1 MSAARLTVVATVVC
15 VPVLVLAAPAAKE
28 PGRTYLDLQAHGTHK
43 LADDSP
49 SGMAGN
55 NLANVPT
62 GEKEF
67 GGVKFRV
74 GEKYL
79 QLGSPNFKHEKP
91 DKVEGIKVGRAF
103 GKLHVLHATGYGSAA
118 AGSFKHVPDDAVIAE
133 YIVRYEGGETAT
145 IEVVYGK
152 DVRDYWFTDRSPG
165 VTRGKVAR
173 EGDSAAAKELNCKI
187 RLYATTWENPKPGKR
202 VTAIDFVRKSDT
214 GAAPL
219 CVALT
224 VE

>member
-1 MSAARLTVVATVVC
+1 MRAARLTLLVTAAC
-15 VPVLVLAAPAAKE
+15 VPALVSAAPAPKAA
-28 PGRTYLDLQAHGTHK
+28 GRAYLDLQPLGTHK

-67 GGVKFRV
+67 GGLKFRV

-79 QLGSPNFKHEKP
+79 QLDSPNFKQEKP
-91 DKVEGIKVGRAF
+91 KKVEGIKVDRAF
-103 GKLHVLHATGYGSAA
+103 GKLHILHATGYGSAA
-118 AGSFKHVPDDAVIAE
+118 PGTPKHIPDDTLIGE
-133 YIVRYEGGETAT
+133 YLVRYEGGETAT

-165 VTRGKVAR
+165 VTRGKVAW
-173 EGDSAAAKELNCKI
+173 EGESTASKELSCKI

-214 GAAPL
+214 GAAPF

>member
-1 MSAARLTVVATVVC
+1 MITIRLAVFVAAVYAPALTV
-15 VPVLVLAAPAAKE
+15 AAPAAKE
-28 PGRTYLDLQAHGTHK
+28 AGRQYLDLQPLGTHK

-49 SGMAGN
+49 SGTVGN
-55 NLANVPT
+55 NLAEVPT

-67 GGVKFRV
+67 GGVKFQV

-79 QLGSPNFKHEKP
+79 QLGSPLFKDDRP

-103 GKLHVLHATGYGSAA
+103 NKLHILQATGYGSA
-118 AGSFKHVPDDAVIAE
+118 GPGTPKHVPDDAVIAE
-133 YIVRYEGGETAT
+133 YRVRYDGGDTAT

-152 DVRDYWFTDRSPG
+152 DVRDYWFTDRSPR
-165 VTRGKVAR
+165 VTRGKVAW
-173 EGDSAAAKELNCKI
+173 EGDSEAAKRLSCRV
-187 RLYATTWENPKPGKR
+187 RLYVTTWDNPKPGKR
-202 VTAIDFVRKSDT
+202 VTAIDFVRKTDT

-219 CVALT
+219 CVGLT